1 MAQNASS
8 AEAERILSQIEALS
22 EKHFL
27 PIIGPAKGAVLTEAI
42 RKFKPKRVLEV
53 GTLIGYSAIL
63 MGKDLASDA
72 ELITIEI
79 HRDEAELAEKNIS
92 QAAIPPKVQ
101 VLVGDAREII
111 PKLPGSF
118 DMVFLDAEKNEYL
131 QYLLLVENKLHMGS
145 VVVAD
150 NAGIFADQMSDY
162 LGYVRSSGRY
172 KSRYLPF
179 GGDGVEVSVKL

>member
-1 MAQNASS
+1 
-8 AEAERILSQIEALS
+8 
-22 EKHFL
+22 
-27 PIIGPAKGAVLTEAI
+27 
-42 RKFKPKRVLEV
+42 
-53 GTLIGYSAIL
+53 
-63 MGKDLASDA
+63 
-72 ELITIEI
+72 
-79 HRDEAELAEKNIS
+79 
-92 QAAIPPKVQ
+92 VQ